1 MLCFIYGLKEIF
13 QNVWHKFSIYNHI
26 YCSPSF
32 FSFLNVDNSSSFLGD
47 NSAVVVLWN
56 EYGSEADAASGDG
69 VTSLKG
75 LLDKEGSVGS
85 ACSKLLAEMTADTEI
100 SFADLSAIT
109 QKMTLDLA
117 TDERAFLNCLLEL
130 NAYDRQLW
138 DNMQKLNKNDRTSL
152 QIDDV
157 ETKLLSL
164 EEKQSKMVYNM
175 GCINEEQKALDSAVS
190 ELEKALGLPDW
201 TDQNSDLPVDAF
213 SATPSDT
220 KRQQLV
226 QMLISVDSQIK
237 EADCDLQEIVDQVA
251 ALHKSKT
258 AMVSAN
264 RATEDQVAQILK
276 NQMETLLYIDQ
287 KAGELDAKA
296 DEIKDVLDGRNANIY
311 S

>member
-1 MLCFIYGLKEIF
+1 MFGTNLATTTTSAALPASSL
-13 QNVWHKFSIYNHI
+13 FST
-26 YCSPSF
+26 STTAAVSSATTQPSLSFGTTPSF
-32 FSFLNVDNSSSFLGD
+32 STNTSLPTRTQESTTT
-47 NSAVVVLWN
+47 
-56 EYGSEADAASGDG
+56 SEADAASGDG

-138 DNMQKLNKNDRTSL
+138 DNMQK
-152 QIDDV
+152 IDDV

>member
-1 MLCFIYGLKEIF
+1 
-13 QNVWHKFSIYNHI
+13 
-26 YCSPSF
+26 
-32 FSFLNVDNSSSFLGD
+32 
-47 NSAVVVLWN
+47 
-56 EYGSEADAASGDG
+56 
-69 VTSLKG
+69 
-75 LLDKEGSVGS
+75 
-85 ACSKLLAEMTADTEI
+85 MTADTEI

-138 DNMQKLNKNDRTSL
+138 DNMQRISDVDSKL
-152 QIDDV
+152 V
-157 ETKLLSL
+157 AL

-175 GCINEEQKALDSAVS
+175 GCITEEQKALDSAVT

-201 TDQNSDLPVDAF
+201 TDQDHDLPVNAF

-220 KRQQLV
+220 KRQQLM

-237 EADCDLQEIVDQVA
+237 EADCDLQEIIDQVA

-258 AMVSAN
+258 SMSNAN
-264 RATEDQVAQILK
+264 KATEDQVAQILK
-276 NQMETLLYIDQ
+276 NQMETLLYIDR
-287 KAGELDAKA
+287 KAGIGELEAKV
-296 DEIKDVLDGRNANIY
+296 EEFKDVADGRNTSIY